1 MAPADGDHQLLDR
14 ERHCVVRLASRRHS
28 GNHDGEGKNL
38 VSAANV
44 VMIASYILIS
54 RYSISI
60 PCAGAFRWCCEERP
74 AQEEYRTGNKAA
86 PMYRVPEM
94 SDRERT
100 DGMILAIIPGST
112 TTKLALSIMGQI
124 SA

>member
-1 MAPADGDHQLLDR
+1 
-14 ERHCVVRLASRRHS
+14 
-28 GNHDGEGKNL
+28 
-38 VSAANV
+38 
-44 VMIASYILIS
+44 
-54 RYSISI
+54 
-60 PCAGAFRWCCEERP
+60 
-74 AQEEYRTGNKAA
+74 
-86 PMYRVPEM
+86 MYRVPEM